1 MFWSDTPLMSKY
13 RVILYEDS
21 RGRSPVGEYIQDLKE
36 SHGKDA
42 RLNFNKIIALID
54 KLEEQGVYIGEPYT
68 KKLTNEIW
76 ELRPLRNRILY
87 ASYQDGV
94 FILLHAFVKKTQK
107 TPSKEIDTAKR
118 RLRDY
123 QERNN
128 NGLERI

>member
-1 MFWSDTPLMSKY
+1 M
-13 RVILYEDS
+13 YEDS
-21 RGRSPVGEYIQDLKE
+21 RGHSPVGEYIQSLKE
-36 SHGKDA
+36 NHGKDA

-94 FILLHAFVKKTQK
+94 FILLYAFVKKTQK

-123 QERNN
+123 QERNS

>member
-1 MFWSDTPLMSKY
+1 M
-13 RVILYEDS
+13 
-21 RGRSPVGEYIQDLKE
+21 
-36 SHGKDA
+36 
-42 RLNFNKIIALID
+42 
-54 KLEEQGVYIGEPYT
+54 GVAAFAQS
-68 KKLTNEIW
+68 N
-76 ELRPLRNRILY
+76 
-87 ASYQDGV
+87 QDGV

>member
-1 MFWSDTPLMSKY
+1 MANY
-13 RVILYEDS
+13 RIILYEDY
-21 RGRSPVGEYIQDLKE
+21 RGRSPVGEYIHELKE

-54 KLEEQGVYIGEPYT
+54 KLEEYGVSIGEPYT
-68 KKLTNEIW
+68 KKLTDEIW

-87 ASYQDGV
+87 DGYRDDT

-118 RLRDY
+118 RLKDY

-128 NGLERI
+128 NGLEKI